1 MKIELTKCLDE
12 DHKRQCHI
20 MKLTGFFKYLPF
32 YLYEFNQKHS
42 IRFKLTDS
50 YIINCA
56 NLSLNSLFSLCCYYK
71 LQQYND
77 KNTNVS
83 KIFSSE
89 KTTPLRKIMSWNLV
103 ALLRNTQKQAMIY
116 VVICVFIS
124 ISFVWLNWYMYRY

>member
-1 MKIELTKCLDE
+1 M
-12 DHKRQCHI
+12 
-20 MKLTGFFKYLPF
+20 Y
-32 YLYEFNQKHS
+32 QKHS

-83 KIFSSE
+83 KILSSE
-89 KTTPLRKIMSWNLV
+89 KTTPLSKNYELEFGCTP
-103 ALLRNTQKQAMIY
+103 ALILKSKQ
-116 VVICVFIS
+116 
-124 ISFVWLNWYMYRY
+124 